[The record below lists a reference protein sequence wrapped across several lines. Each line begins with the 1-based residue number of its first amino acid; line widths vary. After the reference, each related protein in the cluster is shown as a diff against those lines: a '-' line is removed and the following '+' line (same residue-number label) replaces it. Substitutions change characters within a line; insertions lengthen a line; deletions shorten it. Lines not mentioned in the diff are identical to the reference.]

1 MLSPTMNTNGL
12 NFWGV
17 SWILRW
23 RLQFISCCIR
33 GSIILMW
40 LIPFMFEDVLSILIK
55 CFVSSRCAWKSLSIC
70 ISFTLLF
77 CLANFVK
84 WWLLFYW
91 MGFGVMDIEVSQ
103 GSSFFSEILWSF
115 RLSHGLQLCIHRSCV
130 WAVFQWHFLFSSLK
144 KPFLSDEIWLW
155 RLQRSSSR
163 CPFSFVSSGSCCLL

>member
-1 MLSPTMNTNGL
+1 MNTNGL
-12 NFWGV
+12 DFWGV
-17 SWILRW
+17 SWVLRW
-23 RLQFISCCIR
+23 RLQFISYFIR
-33 GSIILMW
+33 GSVILMW

-103 GSSFFSEILWSF
+103 GSSFFQKFCRVLDFHMDCNFAFTGAVCEQCSNDIFCFPPLK
-115 RLSHGLQLCIHRSCV
+115 SH
-130 WAVFQWHFLFSSLK
+130 F
-144 KPFLSDEIWLW
+144 
-155 RLQRSSSR
+155 
-163 CPFSFVSSGSCCLL
+163 